1 MVCLEIGLNDGR
13 RGEREGEL
21 LILSRI
27 EHTVLPQALSSGRWL
42 PTLFLLDNSQ
52 SVLQFSI

>member
-21 LILSRI
+21 SRI
-27 EHTVLPQALSSGRWL
+27 EHTVLPQALYSGRWL